1 MNNNLKMF
9 CLTLDPSHEK
19 FIREANYVPVG
30 LGEKIFPSS
39 FFTDN
44 KGKNIS
50 IKNRYYGEYTF
61 HYWLWKNYLNQ
72 ISDNWIGFCQYRKFW
87 SLNFFKTKKLILTIY
102 KSKILKK
109 FLRNSML
116 MKLF

>member
-39 FFTDN
+39 FLPTIREKHF
-44 KGKNIS
+44 
-50 IKNRYYGEYTF
+50 Y
-61 HYWLWKNYLNQ
+61 
-72 ISDNWIGFCQYRKFW
+72 
-87 SLNFFKTKKLILTIY
+87 KK
-102 KSKILKK
+102 
-109 FLRNSML
+109 
-116 MKLF
+116 